1 MGLVELLPD
10 DPQPGRRRQQNTEPP
25 QFPGAPMHFDRLIVE
40 LLRSLVVAVE
50 DGDVGQDQQRAAVL
64 HFFTAGSDG
73 LSRRHRECGSL
84 LVLAELKRGEALKK

>member
-1 MGLVELLPD
+1 MKNVFPDRFPKPIYELSFLT
-10 DPQPGRRRQQNTEPP
+10 QQEGPSKRP
-25 QFPGAPMHFDRLIVE
+25 
-40 LLRSLVVAVE
+40 